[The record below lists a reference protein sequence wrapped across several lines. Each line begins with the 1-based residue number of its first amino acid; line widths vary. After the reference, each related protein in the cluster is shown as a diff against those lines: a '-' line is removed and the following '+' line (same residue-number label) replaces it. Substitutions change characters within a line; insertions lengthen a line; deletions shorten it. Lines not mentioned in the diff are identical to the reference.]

1 MEIEDLYKTE
11 QELVKEN
18 VELNKRIK
26 EIQEKRIQ
34 MEIALNK
41 IQLDKLREHKG
52 LILNLIEHD
61 RTSCSD
67 ENPSNGY
74 GSADYVARCD
84 KCHLIEILNSDWNNE
99 FSVDFN
105 ISISRICKR

>member
-11 QELVKEN
+11 QELIKEN
-18 VELNKRIK
+18 AELNKRIK
-26 EIQEKRIQ
+26 ETQEKRIQ

-41 IQLDKLREHKG
+41 IQLDILREHKG

-74 GSADYVARCD
+74 GSASYGARCE
-84 KCHLIEILNSDWNNE
+84 KCHLIEILNEDYNND
-99 FSVDFN
+99 FSVSFGV
-105 ISISRICKR
+105 SIKKIGV